1 MVHVQIFQKVQSH
14 LSMVF
19 GLILNFSLYYWSC
32 DGRSLVLLTCDCM
45 SVKTLVLT
53 MSSDHNRSSSN
64 QNAGT
69 FLLNSQSAKSVICW
83 SWGALSSVNI
93 SLKESL
99 RGWPDWLSVYLYP
112 ETRRKHQQSLRQY
125 HVHWSASMVI
135 LNVFLS
141 YNPFLT
147 LVSQTSC
154 SWLDPVFK
162 TFLVKSQDVKT
173 ADNNLTRAQA
183 LILVTLDSLLP
194 PVQYRRGRLHN
205 QGCEGHDTE
214 ADVCKH
220 LQGDMLNPK
229 CKIWP
234 ISQTYS
240 NLPHLYY
247 SGRTSRQS

>member
-1 MVHVQIFQKVQSH
+1 MNLQ
-14 LSMVF
+14 
-19 GLILNFSLYYWSC
+19 
-32 DGRSLVLLTCDCM
+32 
-45 SVKTLVLT
+45 
-53 MSSDHNRSSSN
+53 
-64 QNAGT
+64 AP
-69 FLLNSQSAKSVICW
+69 W
-83 SWGALSSVNI
+83 SWQRLSEGANPGHL
-93 SLKESL
+93 L
-99 RGWPDWLSVYLYP
+99 
-112 ETRRKHQQSLRQY
+112 
-125 HVHWSASMVI
+125 MVI
-135 LNVFLS
+135 LNAFLS